1 MFKLEKV
8 KTKITN
14 GFMKVGGKIVN
25 VKNKIV
31 ASVLSAQLALGATQT
46 NVFAAT
52 SGNDTADNLV
62 MGIADLVVGIFPLIG
77 VFLVLVGGFK
87 IFMAY
92 RNNQPEEQTSAAK
105 DIVIGGVLI
114 VFRVF
119 IWTAIKGMIKD

>member
-46 NVFAAT
+46 NVFAAVD
-52 SGNDTADNLV
+52 SGNSTADSLV
-62 MGIADLVVGIFPLIG
+62 MNIADLVVGIFPLIG
-77 VFLVLVGGFK
+77 VFLILVGGFK

-105 DIVIGGVLI
+105 DIVIGAVLI
-114 VFRVF
+114 VFRAFV
-119 IWTAIKGMIKD
+119 WTAIKGWI

>member
-25 VKNKIV
+25 AKNKVV

-46 NVFAAT
+46 NVFAAVD
-52 SGNDTADNLV
+52 SGNSTADSLV
-62 MGIADLVVGIFPLIG
+62 MNIADLVVGIFPLIG
-77 VFLVLVGGFK
+77 VFLILVGGFK

-105 DIVIGGVLI
+105 DIVIGAVLI
-114 VFRVF
+114 VFRAFV
-119 IWTAIKGMIKD
+119 WTAIKGWI

>member
-14 GFMKVGGKIVN
+14 GLMKVGGKIVN
-25 VKNKIV
+25 AKNKVV

-46 NVFAAT
+46 NVFAAVN
-52 SGNDTADNLV
+52 SGNSTADNLV
-62 MGIADLVVGIFPLIG
+62 MNIADLVVGIFPLIG
-77 VFLVLVGGFK
+77 VFLILVGGFK

-105 DIVIGGVLI
+105 DIVIGAVLI
-114 VFRVF
+114 VFRAFV
-119 IWTAIKGMIKD
+119 WTAIKGWI

>member
-14 GFMKVGGKIVN
+14 GLMKVGGKIVN
-25 VKNKIV
+25 AKNKVV

-46 NVFAAT
+46 NVFAAVD
-52 SGNDTADNLV
+52 SGNSTADNLV
-62 MGIADLVVGIFPLIG
+62 MNIADLVVGIFPLIG
-77 VFLVLVGGFK
+77 VFLILVGGFK

-105 DIVIGGVLI
+105 DIVIGAVLI
-114 VFRVF
+114 VFRAFV
-119 IWTAIKGMIKD
+119 WTAIKTWI

>member
-14 GFMKVGGKIVN
+14 EFMKVGGKIVN
-25 VKNKIV
+25 AKNKIV

-46 NVFAAT
+46 NVFAAVD
-52 SGNDTADNLV
+52 SGNSTADSLV
-62 MGIADLVVGIFPLIG
+62 MNIADLVVGIFPLIG
-77 VFLVLVGGFK
+77 VFLILVGGFK

-105 DIVIGGVLI
+105 DIVIGAVLI
-114 VFRVF
+114 VFRAFV
-119 IWTAIKGMIKD
+119 WTAIKGWI